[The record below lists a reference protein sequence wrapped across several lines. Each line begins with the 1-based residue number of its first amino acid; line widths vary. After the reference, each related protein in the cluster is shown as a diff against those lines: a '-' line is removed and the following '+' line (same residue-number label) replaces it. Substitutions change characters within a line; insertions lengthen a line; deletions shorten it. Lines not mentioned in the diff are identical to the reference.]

1 MQYQGPTSFPN
12 EISKEMSKIVHPSA
26 VRRPSIHPP
35 VRGLGYLGNVV
46 IHWGHN

>member
-1 MQYQGPTSFPN
+1 MKEKQGPTPFPYG
-12 EISKEMSKIVHPSA
+12 ISEEMIKIVRPSLQ
-26 VRRPSIHPP
+26 SIHPP